1 MIVYDVELPDG
12 AVKQYAYNTIS
23 GNMCTQIDQHV
34 QYYNRL
40 ESIIYYPRDGHDM
53 SKEDKYVITKSVT
66 RSLRETNI
74 VWKLLII

>member
-1 MIVYDVELPDG
+1 
-12 AVKQYAYNTIS
+12 
-23 GNMCTQIDQHV
+23 MCTQIDQHV

-40 ESIIYYPRDGHDM
+40 ESIIDYPKDGNDM
-53 SKEDKYVITKSVT
+53 SKEDKYVINKSVT